1 MTRPYHMYLLL
12 ERFLTDYHDL
22 LVSFSLAYA
31 PAGEDHPSDPR
42 CLKSHR
48 ELPYICFLLKQLRE
62 HPQECLKAAEE
73 HDLIRQLARE
83 LDSYEQNERRQAA

>member
-31 PAGEDHPSDPR
+31 PAGEDQPPDPR
-42 CLKSHR
+42 CLKSRR
-48 ELPYICFLLKQLRE
+48 ELPYIRFLLQQLRE
-62 HPQECLKAAEE
+62 HPQECLNAAEKYG
-73 HDLIRQLARE
+73 LIRQLIRE
-83 LDSYEQNERRQAA
+83 LDRYSQIERRRSA